1 MKIVFSQQIFQ
12 KIHEKTGSGRGI
24 IPRYRYYAVNSPF
37 KNLKMQ
43 ITE

>member
-1 MKIVFSQQIFQ
+1 MKRQEVAGELFQ
-12 KIHEKTGSGRGI
+12 GYS
-24 IPRYRYYAVNSPF
+24 YYAVNSPF